1 MRFPVVLL
9 LGLMSLA
16 SLAGCGPRT
25 YAVPSYA
32 ASRPVQSFTHT
43 CRASRRASENPHS
56 ESLLRIHTANRVVD
70 YCIRVDGETVA
81 VDPKPGVLDALAHGK
96 EVEHGFVVAPG
107 EHHVEIDVAYADG
120 SISSSYRTYSARGR
134 TCTRLGLDGND
145 SLEDCV
151 P

>member
-1 MRFPVVLL
+1 MRCPVVLL
-9 LGLMSLA
+9 LALTSLP
-16 SLAGCGPRT
+16 SLAGCGPST
-25 YAVPSYA
+25 YRVPDYA
-32 ASRPVQSFTHT
+32 RARPAQPFTHS

-56 ESLLRIHTANRVVD
+56 ESLLRIRTSRRVVD

-81 VDPKPGVLDALAHGK
+81 VDPKPGVIDALSQGK

-107 EHHVEIDVAYADG
+107 EHHVEVDVAYEDG
-120 SISSSYRTYSARGR
+120 STSSSYRTYTARGR

>member
-1 MRFPVVLL
+1 MKQTSLGLGTSTKRTRRREFLDEMDRVVPWSDLVAQIAPFMPEGKRGRPPFPV
-9 LGLMSLA
+9 
-16 SLAGCGPRT
+16 
-25 YAVPSYA
+25 
-32 ASRPVQSFTHT
+32 
-43 CRASRRASENPHS
+43 
-56 ESLLRIHTANRVVD
+56 ESLLRIHTSNRVVD

-120 SISSSYRTYSARGR
+120 SISSSYRTYTARGR

-145 SLEDCV
+145 SLEDCA